1 MAEEEKGKITPE
13 ELGAFADSYA
23 SFNKIIQK
31 LHQAYKDL
39 EDKFENLNLELE
51 QTNLKLRES
60 LVEKEKIT
68 NYLNN
73 ILESLTSGV
82 LVVNLEGK
90 ITLFN
95 RAAEEITGYKAE
107 EILNRPY
114 LEVMGKGINLQA
126 TPIYTMRSGNSHLN
140 EEKEIFTKF
149 ETKIP
154 LGYSTSLLKDG
165 EDNLL
170 GVVEVFFD
178 LSKIKKL
185 EDEIARVRTL
195 AALGEMAATVA
206 HEVKNPLNG
215 ILGFADLLYR
225 DIEEHD
231 PRRNYAKKIIEGV
244 EILNRIVMNLL
255 DYTRSIKLDLRPID
269 FARFLDE
276 VVSFFE
282 MDLSRGKKNFK
293 IERLYTNTRVNCL
306 LDSEKFKQIVL
317 NLLYNASQA
326 LPEGGLIQIFA
337 GIESMYAEGKI
348 PGLSAGQMVSLKIK
362 DNGIGMTEEIKNKL
376 FTPFFTTKEKG
387 TGLGLSTVKK
397 IVQALKGEIEIDSQL
412 GKGTTVTVL
421 FPKNG

>member
-13 ELGAFADSYA
+13 ELGAFADSYT

-39 EDKFENLNLELE
+39 EEKFENLNLELE

-107 EILNRPY
+107 EILNRSY

-154 LGYSTSLLKDG
+154 LGYSTSLLKDS

-185 EDEIARVRTL
+185 EDEIARVKTL

-231 PRRNYAKKIIEGV
+231 PRRKYAKKIMEGV

-282 MDLSRGKKNFK
+282 MDLSRGKNNIK

-348 PGLSAGQMVSLKIK
+348 PGPSAGQMVSLKIK

>member
-1 MAEEEKGKITPE
+1 MSEKEKEKITPE
-13 ELGAFADSYA
+13 ELGAFADSYV

-60 LVEKEKIT
+60 LVEKEKVT

-73 ILESLTSGV
+73 ILESLISGV
-82 LVVNLEGK
+82 LVINLEEK

-95 RAAEEITGYKAE
+95 RAAEEITGYKADE
-107 EILNRPY
+107 VLNRPY
-114 LEVMGKGINLQA
+114 LEVMGKGISLQA
-126 TPIYTMRSGNSHLN
+126 TPIYTMRSGNSHLS

-185 EDEIARVRTL
+185 EDEIARVKTL

-225 DIEEHD
+225 DIEEDD
-231 PRRNYAKKIIEGV
+231 PRRNYVRKIMEGV

-269 FARFLDE
+269 FAKFLDE

-282 MDLSRGKKNFK
+282 MDLTREKKKIK
-293 IERLYTNTRVNCL
+293 IERLYTSTRVNCL

-337 GIESMYAEGKI
+337 GTESKGAGGKT
-348 PGLSAGQMVSLKIK
+348 PGMFAGQMVNLKIK
-362 DNGIGMTEEIKNKL
+362 DNGIGMTEEVKNKL

-397 IVQALKGEIEIDSQL
+397 IVQAHKGEIEIDSHL

>member
-1 MAEEEKGKITPE
+1 MAEEGKRKITPE
-13 ELGAFADSYA
+13 QLGAFADSYT

-39 EDKFENLNLELE
+39 EQKFENLNLELE

-60 LVEKEKIT
+60 LAEKEKVT

-82 LVVNLEGK
+82 LVVNSEEK
-90 ITLFN
+90 IALFN

-107 EILNRPY
+107 EVLNRPY
-114 LEVMGKGINLQA
+114 LEVMGKGIALQA
-126 TPIYTMRSGNSHLN
+126 TPVHTLRSGVSHLS
-140 EEKEIFTKF
+140 EEKEIFTKS

-154 LGYSTSLLKDG
+154 LGYSTSLLKDS

-170 GVVEVFFD
+170 GTVEVFFD

-185 EDEIARVRTL
+185 EEEIARVRTL

-206 HEVKNPLNG
+206 HEVKNPLGG
-215 ILGFADLLYR
+215 ISGFADLLYR
-225 DIEEHD
+225 DIEEYD
-231 PRRNYAKKIIEGV
+231 PKKNYVKKIIEGV

-255 DYTRSIKLDLRPID
+255 DYTRSLKLDLRPTD
-269 FARFLDE
+269 FVKFLDE
-276 VVSFFE
+276 VVGFFE
-282 MDLSRGKKNFK
+282 MDISREKKNIR
-293 IERLYTNTRVNCL
+293 IECLYTNAEVNCL
-306 LDSEKFKQIVL
+306 LDGEKFKQIVL
-317 NLLYNASQA
+317 NLLHNASQA
-326 LPEGGLIQIFA
+326 LPDGGLIQI
-337 GIESMYAEGKI
+337 
-348 PGLSAGQMVSLKIK
+348 SAGLESKKADNQISGWSAEQVVSLKIK
-362 DNGIGMTEEIKNKL
+362 DNGMGMSEEIKNKL

-397 IVQALKGEIEIDSQL
+397 IVQAHKGKIEIASQL
-412 GKGTTVTVL
+412 GKGTTVAIF